1 MHGYDRN
8 RNGISFDE
16 RKQLIR
22 GKSVN
27 QVAMAAVLM
36 SQQRI
41 RWKNTGGKSGLA
53 GWR

>member
-1 MHGYDRN
+1 MHGHDRN
-8 RNGISFDE
+8 RDEISFDE
-16 RKQLIR
+16 RKQLMR

-27 QVAMAAVLM
+27 QVTMAAVLM

-41 RWKNTGGKSGLA
+41 RWKNSGGKSGLA